1 MQAEPDGGAQCDAAM
16 IRFAILRNVGHCFVK
31 LGQFQDAIHSY
42 EAVMDAWPDPHSGA
56 ISNRN
61 TWMSAVMMLWTMT
74 LGNVTVPDLGLVMY
88 RFQSGSLLFC
98 PG

>member
-1 MQAEPDGGAQCDAAM
+1 VTVDACRLSGAQCDAAM

-56 ISNRN
+56 MSNRN
-61 TWMSAVMMLWTMT
+61 TWMSALHDVVHHDT
-74 LGNVTVPDLGLVMY
+74 GKRD
-88 RFQSGSLLFC
+88 SS
-98 PG
+98 